1 MSLLFIQ
8 WLDPLVDRSLTS
20 VTKTKVF
27 LRNSSAKSSNFQF
40 KHNFFRCHV
49 WGKARQGKSTRIFR
63 LKTFSHSILP
73 LASSLLS
80 GLERQTIRPRQ
91 LAPPA
96 HFTRRLAPKLC
107 ENKLPKLP
115 ELNIFLGDELSGY
128 QQPSWG
134 EGATQ
139 EMI

>member
-1 MSLLFIQ
+1 M
-8 WLDPLVDRSLTS
+8 
-20 VTKTKVF
+20 
-27 LRNSSAKSSNFQF
+27 
-40 KHNFFRCHV
+40 
-49 WGKARQGKSTRIFR
+49 
-63 LKTFSHSILP
+63 LP
-73 LASSLLS
+73 LASYLLS

-91 LAPPA
+91 LAPPPA
-96 HFTRRLAPKLC
+96 HFNRRLAPKLC

-128 QQPSWG
+128 HQPSVG